1 MHDRNLL
8 LLIEEDIA
16 PAQQLLALLQHESL
30 ALHGRDMPLLE
41 NILAQKQSLIVLLE
55 QHGRK
60 RTEILQH
67 LKLTADR
74 NGLAILAQHS
84 HLGGDLLA
92 RGDLLTGLLADCQ
105 AVNEQNGKLIR
116 LQQLTTA
123 NQMRILMGGETPSL
137 YDARGSTSKLAK
149 PRPLSQA

>member
-16 PAQQLLALLQHESL
+16 PAQQLLALLQQESV

-60 RTEILQH
+60 RTEILLT
-67 LKLTADR
+67 LKLPADHS
-74 NGLAILAQHS
+74 GLEILAQHS
-84 HLGGDLLA
+84 QLGPDLLA
-92 RGDLLTGLLADCQ
+92 RGDLLTGLLADCR
-105 AVNEQNGKLIR
+105 AVNEQNGKLIH

-123 NQMRILMGGETPSL
+123 NQMRILMGGEPPSL

>member
-1 MHDRNLL
+1 MHDRSLL

-16 PAQQLLALLQHESL
+16 PAQQLLELLQHEAL

-60 RTEILQH
+60 RSQILQG

-74 NGLAILAQHS
+74 NGLVTLAQHS
-84 HLGGDLLA
+84 SLGNDLLA
-92 RGDLLTGLLADCQ
+92 RGDLLTGLLAECQ
-105 AVNEQNGKLIR
+105 AINEQNGRLIR
-116 LQQLTTA
+116 VQQMSTV
-123 NQMRILMGGETPSL
+123 NQMRILMGGEPPSL

>member
-8 LLIEEDIA
+8 QLIEEDIA
-16 PAQQLLALLQHESL
+16 PAQQLLGLLKHESL

-41 NILAQKQSLIVLLE
+41 AILAQKQSLIVLLE

-60 RTEILQH
+60 RSEILLT

-74 NGLAILAQHS
+74 NGLQVLAEHT
-84 HLGGDLLA
+84 HLGADLLA

>member
-16 PAQQLLALLQHESL
+16 PAQQLLALLQQESL
-30 ALHGRDMPLLE
+30 ALQGRDMPLLE
-41 NILAQKQSLIVLLE
+41 NFLAHKQSLIVLLE

-60 RTEILQH
+60 RTEILLN

-74 NGLAILAQHS
+74 NGLETLAQHT
-84 HLGGDLLA
+84 HLGADLLA

-116 LQQLTTA
+116 LEQLATA
-123 NQMRILMGGETPSL
+123 NQMRILMGGEPPSL
-137 YDARGSTSKLAK
+137 YDARGTTSKLAK

>member
-74 NGLAILAQHS
+74 NGLEILAQHS
-84 HLGGDLLA
+84 HLGADLLA

-105 AVNEQNGKLIR
+105 AANEQNGKLIR